1 MDETGRMIS
10 MEPDRVKPAPASAA
24 EVFDAVRSGGALDRP
39 TTPDPGQSAEEGIGN
54 TDPPPPVSR
63 DRTGRRLVA
72 ALSAGLLVLAALVV
86 VGAVAHGDLEHTA
99 GTLAVERAQLAQ
111 SNAQLSAARH
121 RLAAVQS
128 QSDTAGHALSAA
140 SARLATAQSQLARA
154 QADVSTQGVSI
165 SNLDTC
171 LAGVEKALNQ
181 LALADQA
188 GAVASLQSVASNCR
202 AAEPTTT

>member
-1 MDETGRMIS
+1 
-10 MEPDRVKPAPASAA
+10 MEPDRAKPAPASAA
-24 EVFDAVRSGGALDRP
+24 EVFDAVRSAGALDHRPRP
-39 TTPDPGQSAEEGIGN
+39 TQDSRLEEGAGARR
-54 TDPPPPVSR
+54 PRRYR

-72 ALSAGLLVLAALVV
+72 GLVAGLLLLAALVV
-86 VGAVAHGDLEHTA
+86 VGVVAHRDLEHTA
-99 GTLAVERAQLAQ
+99 DTLAVERARLAQ
-111 SNAQLSAARH
+111 SQSQLSAARH

-128 QSDTAGHALSAA
+128 QSATAGRALSTA

-181 LALADQA
+181 IALADQT
-188 GAVASLQSVASNCR
+188 GAAATLQSVASNCR
-202 AAEPTTT
+202 AAEPSST

>member
-1 MDETGRMIS
+1 

-24 EVFDAVRSGGALDRP
+24 EVFDAVRSGGGLDRH
-39 TTPDPGQSAEEGIGN
+39 TTPPPGQPAEEGIED
-54 TDPPPPVSR
+54 TDQPTPVSG

-72 ALSAGLLVLAALVV
+72 ALIAGLLVLAALVV
-86 VGAVAHGDLEHTA
+86 LGAVAHGDLEHTA
-99 GTLAVERAQLAQ
+99 GTLAVERTRLAQ
-111 SNAQLSAARH
+111 SQSQLSAARH

-128 QSDTAGHALSAA
+128 QSDTAGRALSAA
-140 SARLATAQSQLARA
+140 STRLATAQSQLARA

-181 LALADQA
+181 IALADQP
-188 GAVASLQSVASNCR
+188 GAVATLQSVASNCR
-202 AAEPTTT
+202 AAEPTST